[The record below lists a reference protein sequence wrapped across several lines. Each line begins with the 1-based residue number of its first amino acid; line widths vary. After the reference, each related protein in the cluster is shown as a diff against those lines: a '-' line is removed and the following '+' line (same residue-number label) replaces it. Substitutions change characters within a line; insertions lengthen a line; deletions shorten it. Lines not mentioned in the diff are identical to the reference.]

1 MSASDDEEPRPRQ
14 PEIDN
19 SNMDLPALFWDSIP
33 EKAED
38 HPDYAAFQALEDE
51 STPEER
57 AESLKVPYQIP
68 AMISLYYCAQFYM
81 LRLAHR
87 TRSSGNHFAGL
98 HRRKP
103 ATKS

>member
-14 PEIDN
+14 PEVDN

-68 AMISLYYCAQFYM
+68 ATISTYHCGYVHAAACAS
-81 LRLAHR
+81 R
-87 TRSSGNHFAGL
+87 
-98 HRRKP
+98 
-103 ATKS
+103 